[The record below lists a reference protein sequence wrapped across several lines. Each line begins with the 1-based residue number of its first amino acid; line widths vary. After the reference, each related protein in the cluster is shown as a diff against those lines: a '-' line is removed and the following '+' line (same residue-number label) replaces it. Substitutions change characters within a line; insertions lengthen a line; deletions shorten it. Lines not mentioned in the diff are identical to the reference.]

1 VPGAVSVGVAGSI
14 AFLFFSPLGP
24 ATGDGA
30 AGAAGVTPLGAD
42 LFAVIYGIRVSCTAV
57 LSSPALAEVKVNNSP
72 PAGMSSRKVT
82 FSDTLA
88 DVALEAN
95 IAIPSASAV
104 KKLYELMKR
113 MNKDVPIA
121 RFRACDCLSIAPG
134 VFGTQAI
141 AAAVIDSVPGIFL
154 KSASYRL
161 TVDASPDI
169 LNESAARSDGCQL

>member
-1 VPGAVSVGVAGSI
+1 VSVGVAGSI

-82 FSDTLA
+82 LRDTLA

-95 IAIPSASAV
+95 IAIPSASAG
-104 KKLYELMKR
+104 KKLYEQTKR
-113 MNKDVPIA
+113 FMNKDVPIA
-121 RFRACDCLSIAPG
+121 RFRACDCLSIVPG

-169 LNESAARSDGCQL
+169 LQ